1 MAQRCSRLIGSY
13 DYFCRKEHFRFAKF
27 TLTMVTKKAHVAY
40 SIWAQLIEILF
51 WLCYYLCFSW
61 KFAIVNTHKGLL
73 KSDEWVTWLYD
84 DREINLLN
92 TQVDPDP
99 DSDT

>member
-1 MAQRCSRLIGSY
+1 MVVIITFVA
-13 DYFCRKEHFRFAKF
+13 KEHFRFAKF

-84 DREINLLN
+84 DREINLLH

-99 DSDT
+99 DSDTEKRE